1 MREEKY
7 LERLGFDR
15 ALERAARVIGAESVR
30 TAGHDYVRSTVEH
43 AIALLLSQMDRLR
56 LQHAAATERLI
67 SHECEV
73 GTELLQMDAVRW
85 WYLDSRMER
94 WRDQQQ
100 LRARLASAVS
110 ERTREQVRFE
120 QEVRSLEDR
129 LLILVH
135 RHAAVGGV
143 ENGH

>member
-1 MREEKY
+1 MSEERY
-7 LERLGFDR
+7 FERLGFDR
-15 ALERAARVIGAESVR
+15 ALESAARVIGASLLR

-43 AIALLLSQMDRLR
+43 AIALLLAQMDRLR
-56 LQHAAATERLI
+56 QQHSAATDRLI
-67 SHECEV
+67 GHECQL
-73 GTELLQMDAVRW
+73 GTELLQMEASRW

-120 QEVRSLEDR
+120 QELRSLEDR

-135 RHAAVGGV
+135 RHAAVGGA